1 MPLVLPNDH
10 RARAALHERGVACLS
25 EADAR
30 RADLTVV
37 RIGIIN
43 LMPAAELY
51 EPMLLAPLAASE
63 LLVVPAWIR
72 LHSHSYQSTDLAHL
86 ERWYVPFE
94 RALAPGLSGLVLT
107 GAPVEELA
115 YEDVRYWGELAELL
129 RVARHEVNST
139 LGLCWGGMALGKLLG
154 IEKASFAHK
163 LLGVYP
169 LARCTQGRVLFD
181 DTSESFDCA
190 QSRHAGIDDAVL
202 EAAERAGTVHLLA
215 HSASSG
221 YTIFESTDRRY
232 LAHLGHPEYTPARLA
247 FEYQRDRQLG
257 RSDVPPP
264 WGVDLAQA
272 EPHAL
277 PHGRRF
283 LTGWLRE
290 LVQARRAAPA

>member
-10 RARAALHERGVACLS
+10 QARAALREQGIACLC

-51 EPMLLAPLAASE
+51 EPMLLAPLATSDLA
-63 LLVVPAWIR
+63 VVPVWIR
-72 LHSHSYQSTDLAHL
+72 LHTHSYASTDLGHL

-94 RALAPGLSGLVLT
+94 RALAQAMSGLVLT

-115 YEDVRYWGELAELL
+115 YEDVRYWRELAELL
-129 RVARHEVNST
+129 SVARHELRST

-154 IEKASFAHK
+154 IEKTSFAHK
-163 LLGVYP
+163 LFGVYP
-169 LARCTQGRVLFD
+169 LARRTQGRALFD
-181 DTSESFDCA
+181 DTSTSFECA

-202 EAAERAGTVHLLA
+202 EAAERAGSVHLLA
-215 HSASSG
+215 HSAPAG
-221 YTIFESTDRRY
+221 YTIFESADRRY
-232 LAHLGHPEYTPARLA
+232 LAHLGHPEYTPARLG
-247 FEYQRDRQLG
+247 FEYQRDLQLG
-257 RSDVPPP
+257 RSDVTAPA
-264 WGVDLAQA
+264 GVDLAHA
-272 EPHAL
+272 PAHAL
-277 PHGRRF
+277 SHGRRF

-290 LVQARRAAPA
+290 LVP